1 MRRSTRLLVGISLIG
16 AVLLGYVVPLEAH
29 DPVFLTPAHG
39 SPEAG
44 PLLPDGTISF
54 AIYGG
59 LTELAATQGFQARL
73 KEGDTLNLSL
83 LIPAVP
89 PETTFEMDSLPRVE
103 VTRPDGSSIFL
114 TAQFREMFHEPFTN
128 TRYLR
133 LGDHLEVAQEG
144 EYDFLI
150 SSARPGRYVV
160 SIGTLERFGTTVHR
174 YTRPLVVGR
183 STTPLLAW
191 FETEITSASFEPR
204 SGTGDAEIDATPT
217 PTSNPIPTSTSPPK
231 PIAPQA
237 AESTAG
243 EEPCDCGR
251 PRRWVVIGATAAAA
265 VTAIAALKVWGYR
278 RDRKANEPLS

>member
-1 MRRSTRLLVGISLIG
+1 MRRPARLLVAMSVVG
-16 AVLLGYVVPLEAH
+16 AVLFGYSVPSEAH
-29 DPVFLTPAHG
+29 DPVFLTRTHRT
-39 SPEAG
+39 PEVG

-59 LTELAATQGFQARL
+59 LSELAATQGFQARL
-73 KEGDTLNLSL
+73 KVGEALNVSL

-89 PETTFEMDSLPRVE
+89 PETTFEVDSLPRVE
-103 VTRPDGSSIFL
+103 ITRPDGSSFFL
-114 TAQFREMFHEPFTN
+114 AAQFREMFHEPFTN

-133 LGDHLEVAQEG
+133 LGDHLEVSQEG

-183 STTPLLAW
+183 STSPLLAW
-191 FETEITSASFEPR
+191 FETEMTSASIEPLGET
-204 SGTGDAEIDATPT
+204 SDAEIGDTPNPTSNPT
-217 PTSNPIPTSTSPPK
+217 PTSTLKRIV
-231 PIAPQA
+231 PQA
-237 AESTAG
+237 AESTVA

-251 PRRWVVIGATAAAA
+251 PRRWVVIAATAAVA
-265 VTAIAALKVWGYR
+265 VTAIAGLKVRGYR
-278 RDRKANEPLS
+278 RNRRTNESLP